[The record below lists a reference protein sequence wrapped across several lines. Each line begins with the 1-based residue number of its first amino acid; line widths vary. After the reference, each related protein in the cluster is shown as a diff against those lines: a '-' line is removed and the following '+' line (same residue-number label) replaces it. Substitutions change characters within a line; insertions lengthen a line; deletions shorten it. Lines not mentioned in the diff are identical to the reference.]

1 MISWVIAIAGRRIV
15 DSEPRAA
22 GDRGPGRDA
31 LILGH
36 KQRLELQKGTA
47 HPAVERVHENVDLV
61 DGGLARPSELVAV
74 LPQ

>member
-1 MISWVIAIAGRRIV
+1 MISRVIAIARRRTV

-22 GDRGPGRDA
+22 GDRGPGDA
-31 LILGH
+31 LIFGH